1 MKPNHLLWPA
11 IALAGLLFG
20 WGIGRLIQSDS
31 SVTADQGSSD
41 RFSGPSYSSL
51 SEMKQATGFSSL
63 RHIRTGQLKMEKPTL
78 TEEEIEKLGTQF
90 RYALSQEERR
100 MAFHD
105 LLKGLTADNALEV
118 RKWVEHLHPNNEEYR
133 LFHYAWGQVAGKDA
147 IYQVLGQENV
157 HVSSIAAGWASTDP
171 HAAKNWI
178 NNLDVSEDSAF
189 QSLRDRGFEDHQI
202 EYALTRS
209 TAWGMSDAD
218 PDMAAAFVFERAMAG
233 DERIAYV
240 MDNIAEKIIDSAGL
254 EVARQWAENIPYD
267 RATGNTKRLGRDQ
280 AMDEVAKAF
289 ARLNAEEA
297 IAWAYSLT
305 PGDQEHALG
314 GIAEVWGRKNGPE
327 AVQWA
332 FSISEKNPGKSEA
345 IEDAFEGWARND
357 ARGLSEYLT
366 QNTNFESRDTAIRE
380 LVQRERWNNPEA
392 ALAWANDASTAEE
405 RQELVVI
412 AGAAYFRKN
421 PDEAREW
428 MANSGVS
435 EEVQKKIRRQAKRW
449 R

>member
-1 MKPNHLLWPA
+1 
-11 IALAGLLFG
+11 
-20 WGIGRLIQSDS
+20 
-31 SVTADQGSSD
+31 
-41 RFSGPSYSSL
+41 
-51 SEMKQATGFSSL
+51 
-63 RHIRTGQLKMEKPTL
+63 
-78 TEEEIEKLGTQF
+78 
-90 RYALSQEERR
+90 
-100 MAFHD
+100 
-105 LLKGLTADNALEV
+105 
-118 RKWVEHLHPNNEEYR
+118 
-133 LFHYAWGQVAGKDA
+133 
-147 IYQVLGQENV
+147 
-157 HVSSIAAGWASTDP
+157 
-171 HAAKNWI
+171 
-178 NNLDVSEDSAF
+178 
-189 QSLRDRGFEDHQI
+189 
-202 EYALTRS
+202 
-209 TAWGMSDAD
+209 MSDAD